1 MGICKL
7 QRRMNRKGETL
18 VETLVALLIAA
29 LVLTMLVG
37 MVTASTGILQKSK
50 KDLTSY
56 YAAEADMA
64 SSGEKSF
71 LKTDTLKI
79 IDEDSNPLTI
89 AGKGTGEKAILVS
102 FYTNTD
108 AKNTPVISYSI
119 KR

>member
-1 MGICKL
+1 MGIRKL
-7 QRRMNRKGETL
+7 QRRMNEKGETL

-29 LVLTMLVG
+29 LVLAMLVS
-37 MVTASTGILQKSK
+37 MISASTGIIRRSEA
-50 KDLTSY
+50 DLTSY

-71 LKTDTLKI
+71 LNTGTLKI
-79 IDEDSNPLTI
+79 VDEKSDPLTI
-89 AGKGTGEKAILVS
+89 AGKDTFSVN